1 MHNNVESAAPF
12 NTMLLLQSARKMFLR
27 GFLFAAAASF
37 FLNFAALTG
46 SIFMI
51 QVYERVMP
59 TKNYDTLYGL
69 IIIGVLGVAIYGLL
83 DFVRNWTYTTM
94 AHGFA
99 QRLNLPAL
107 QAGVLKS
114 VQGGSM
120 EGGVVIKDIADLRT
134 FIASSAI
141 SMPIDAFWSIIFI
154 VALYIIHP
162 VYAAVALGFII
173 VMIMLNFVTDV
184 LTRPAI
190 KAANEAQQR
199 HVQEVANSLRH
210 AEAIEAMGMLPAL
223 VRMWRKSQLEML
235 EYSNTANVRARV
247 VTSLTKTFQKS
258 LQMVTVATGAFL
270 VLSNSV
276 SASVLFAGMVL
287 TSQAVAPFSGMIE
300 SWRQWV
306 DAAGAWSRIKTLVE
320 TEGSERQS
328 MPAPVSDGNLSVENL
343 VYLPEGRVIPVLR
356 GLTFELSPG
365 EVLGIAGPSGA
376 GKSTLARCLTGIIK
390 PTVGGVYL
398 DGHST
403 YLWERGSF
411 GKAVGYLPQ
420 SLSIIDGT
428 VRQTIARMQ
437 ESDPRD
443 VIRAAQMA
451 GIHDMIGR
459 LPNGYDTPIR
469 EGMHIMSGG
478 QKQRLALARAL
489 YGDPKLLILD
499 EPNSNLDGDGEA
511 ALIAAVSQAKERGAI
526 VIMIAHRPSVM
537 AVADK
542 MLVLE
547 HGAITHLGDYADVMA
562 QIQGGSVEE
571 RRRRIRAV
579 VADGGE

>member
-1 MHNNVESAAPF
+1 VQNSVETAAPMS
-12 NTMLLLQSARKMFLR
+12 TMALLQSARKMFLR
-27 GFLFAAAASF
+27 GFLFAAITSF

-59 TKNYDTLYGL
+59 TKNHDTLYGL
-69 IIIGVLGVAIYGLL
+69 IAVGALGVLVYGLL

-120 EGGVVIKDIADLRT
+120 EGGIVIKDIAELRS

-162 VYAAVALGFII
+162 VYAGVALGFIAF
-173 VMIMLNFVTDV
+173 MIFLNFITDV

-190 KAANEAQQR
+190 RAANEAQQR

-235 EYSNTANVRARV
+235 EFANTANVRARIV
-247 VTSLTKTFQKS
+247 LSVTKAFQKS

-270 VLSNSV
+270 VLSNSI

-287 TSQAVAPFSGMIE
+287 TSQAVAPFASMIE
-300 SWRQWV
+300 HWRHWV
-306 DAAGAWSRIKTLVE
+306 DAVGSWGRIKTLIE
-320 TEGSERQS
+320 TEGSARQT
-328 MPAPVSDGNLSVENL
+328 MPAPVSDGDLSVENL
-343 VYLPEGRVIPVLR
+343 VYLPEGRAIPVLR

-437 ESDPRD
+437 DSDPRE
-443 VIRAAQMA
+443 VIRAAQAA
-451 GIHDMIGR
+451 GIHDLIGR

-469 EGMHIMSGG
+469 EGMHLMSGG

-499 EPNSNLDGDGEA
+499 EPNSNLDSDGEA
-511 ALIAAVSQAKERGAI
+511 ALVAAVSKAKDRGAI
-526 VIMIAHRPSVM
+526 VVMIAHRPSVM

-542 MLVLE
+542 MMVLE
-547 HGAITHLGDYADVMA
+547 HGAISQFGTYAEVMA
-562 QIQGGSVEE
+562 SIQGNTVEE

-579 VADGGE
+579 SAEGTE

>member
-1 MHNNVESAAPF
+1 
-12 NTMLLLQSARKMFLR
+12 MLLLQAARKLFLR
-27 GFLFAAAASF
+27 GFIFAAVASF

-46 SIFMI
+46 SLFMI

-59 TKNYDTLYGL
+59 TKSYDTLYGL
-69 IIIGVLGVAIYGLL
+69 IIIGALGVIIYGLL
-83 DFVRNWTYTTM
+83 DFVRNWTYTAM

-114 VQGGSM
+114 VQGGVM

-141 SMPIDAFWSIIFI
+141 SMPIDAFWSIIFLI
-154 VALYIIHP
+154 ALYIIHP
-162 VYAAVALGFII
+162 VYALVALAFI
-173 VMIMLNFVTDV
+173 VFMLGLNFVTDV

-190 KAANEAQQR
+190 HAANRAQQV

-223 VRMWRKSQLEML
+223 VRMWRRSQLEML
-235 EYSNTANVRARV
+235 EYSNTANVRSRV
-247 VTSLTKTFQKS
+247 VMSLSKAFQKS

-270 VLSNSV
+270 VLSNSI
-276 SASVLFAGMVL
+276 SPSVLFAGMVL
-287 TSQAVAPFSGMIE
+287 TSQAVAPFAGMIE
-300 SWRQWV
+300 NWRHWV
-306 DAAGAWSRIKTLVE
+306 DAVGAWGRIKQLVE
-320 TEGSERQS
+320 SEGSVRQT
-328 MPAPVSDGNLSVENL
+328 MPAPVGDGNLSVENL
-343 VYLPEGRVIPVLR
+343 VYLPEGRAIPVLR
-356 GLTFELSPG
+356 GITFELSPG
-365 EVLGIAGPSGA
+365 QVLGIAGPSGA
-376 GKSTLARCLTGIIK
+376 GKSTLARCLTGIIR

-437 ESDPRD
+437 DSDPRD
-443 VIRAAQMA
+443 VIRAAQTA

-459 LPNGYDTPIR
+459 LPHGYDTPIR

-489 YGDPKLLILD
+489 YGDPKLIILD
-499 EPNSNLDGDGEA
+499 EPNSNLDGEGEA
-511 ALIAAVSQAKERGAI
+511 ALIAAVSQARARGAI

-542 MLVLE
+542 MMVIE
-547 HGAITHLGDYADVMA
+547 HGAIAQFGDRADVMA
-562 QIQGGSVEE
+562 AIQGNSVEE

-579 VADGGE
+579 SAEGAE